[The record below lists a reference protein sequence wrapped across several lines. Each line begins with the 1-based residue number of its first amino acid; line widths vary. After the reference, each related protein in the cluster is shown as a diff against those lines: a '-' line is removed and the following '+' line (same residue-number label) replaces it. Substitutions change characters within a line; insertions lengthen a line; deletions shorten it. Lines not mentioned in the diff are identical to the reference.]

1 VPRKHLPDRLR
12 AAQSAARSWRRVRL
26 LALLQTRGHLTSF
39 LTAIAM
45 SSPPISTAK
54 GVNVGPRPPCISVK
68 APAPNIIT
76 PSNAKAKRSNRRS
89 GLVRSLRF
97 FTIRSCPLDFAQ
109 AYTRCFL
116 NRIHTAQ
123 TLRAQHLRPLCRLG
137 DFHRRVNAA
146 PVGLTRLV
154 HAHACEEKESGDDA
168 GGHTGTHPSSEAIT
182 IARNTSIKSRRKAM
196 HGLFSE
202 RKTGINS
209 VPRQNER

>member
-1 VPRKHLPDRLR
+1 
-12 AAQSAARSWRRVRL
+12 
-26 LALLQTRGHLTSF
+26 LLQNRGHLTSF

-54 GVNVGPRPPCISVK
+54 GVNVDPRPPCISVK

-116 NRIHTAQ
+116 NRYTQPKPGEPSICGHCAALVIFTDELR
-123 TLRAQHLRPLCRLG
+123 LRALDWPEWCLLTHAKKKNLVATRA
-137 DFHRRVNAA
+137 VIAA
-146 PVGLTRLV
+146 RIR
-154 HAHACEEKESGDDA
+154 A
-168 GGHTGTHPSSEAIT
+168 
-182 IARNTSIKSRRKAM
+182 AR
-196 HGLFSE
+196 
-202 RKTGINS
+202 
-209 VPRQNER
+209 Q